1 MPPLRVQD
9 HIGIVLVL
17 EPAAITRIGLVV
29 LDGVVELIRRISLD
43 RIPDKTGTRRSR
55 RWRGRGDDAVCK
67 ADFFFFVDGMVMVD
81 VVVMWMK
88 MISSLHVV
96 HQVGGAAVGAVLG
109 WDESVH
115 FARSLVTVVMVVV
128 VRVFAVACKNE
139 LCFNKNN

>member
-1 MPPLRVQD
+1 
-9 HIGIVLVL
+9 
-17 EPAAITRIGLVV
+17 
-29 LDGVVELIRRISLD
+29 
-43 RIPDKTGTRRSR
+43 
-55 RWRGRGDDAVCK
+55 
-67 ADFFFFVDGMVMVD
+67 
-81 VVVMWMK
+81 MK

-139 LCFNKNN
+139 LCFNKNNSLSYFELIHLYY